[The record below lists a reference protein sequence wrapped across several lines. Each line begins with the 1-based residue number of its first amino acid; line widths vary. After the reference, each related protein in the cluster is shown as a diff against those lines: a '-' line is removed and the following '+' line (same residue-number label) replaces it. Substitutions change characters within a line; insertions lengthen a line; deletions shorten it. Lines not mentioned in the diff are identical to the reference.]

1 MKKLKYLSL
10 IGGLL
15 LAITSC
21 DDNEP
26 QSFLAEDTFVSF
38 PQSTASIDENATET
52 IKIPI
57 ALAGL
62 PNGEKVTVNVAAVTE
77 GEAVPAIEGT
87 DFNIKNKTIVFEE
100 GFGTQYIEIEA
111 IDNDL
116 FTGKKTFN
124 LVIASTVPVLKE
136 TVQNS
141 VRVSII
147 DDEHPWAAIIGTYSI
162 TGTSGFDG
170 TDVSIPAVV
179 TASYDDVNVLNL
191 NFGYGTLATM
201 SVEEVEGEIMISI
214 KDNQYIGPT
223 PKPTDNWNRYFR
235 ATHVDGE
242 DLYTLNALTGIFED
256 GVITCEYGLGFQAIH
271 PTTGASGG
279 YFTLFEDGIVFTKSK

>member
-38 PQSTASIDENATET
+38 PEATASIDENATET

-179 TASYDDVNVLNL
+179 TASDDDVNVLNL
-191 NFGYGTLATM
+191 NFGYGTLAT
-201 SVEEVEGEIMISI
+201 
-214 KDNQYIGPT
+214 
-223 PKPTDNWNRYFR
+223 
-235 ATHVDGE
+235 
-242 DLYTLNALTGIFED
+242 
-256 GVITCEYGLGFQAIH
+256 
-271 PTTGASGG
+271 
-279 YFTLFEDGIVFTKSK
+279 

>member
-38 PQSTASIDENATET
+38 PEATASIDENATET

-179 TASYDDVNVLNL
+179 TASDDDVNVLNL

-242 DLYTLNALTGIFED
+242 DLYTLNALTGIFEA
-256 GVITCEYGLGFQAIH
+256 E
-271 PTTGASGG
+271 S
-279 YFTLFEDGIVFTKSK
+279 